1 VPELMRDD
9 ARGESERVADL
20 MQVIA
25 ELNNDG
31 HFTSGSCQEPSIGQ
45 QRVEGAEEAQTLD
58 EIAAEGIDG
67 DHAFGLEF
75 AEGNMDGPL
84 VRPRGAQTVIRQV
97 DALADA
103 HARRAEQEED
113 ISAEIVAAHELLL
126 EELILLG
133 GERSWQSV
141 RRARDILAQQQV
153 GQFSEMAGA
162 SQLMEDGAQ
171 REEPADAGCRCQRRI
186 LGAQVRHPSQDVRI
200 ALQLLDASDLRIL
213 GAQID
218 EEVAHDHI
226 VVTRA
231 GRSKCGAQRRD
242 SACEGWCQRM
252 LEWRTV
258 PAHQEILG

>member
-1 VPELMRDD
+1 MRDD

-113 ISAEIVAAHELLL
+113 ISAEIVATHELLL
-126 EELILLG
+126 EELILFG

-141 RRARDILAQQQV
+141 GRAWDILAQQQV

-171 REEPADAGCRCQRRI
+171 CEKPSDAGCCGQRRI
-186 LGAQVRHPSQDVRI
+186 LSAQVRHPSQDMRI
-200 ALQLLDASDLRIL
+200 AAQLFETSNLRVFPSE
-213 GAQID
+213 ID
-218 EEVAHDHI
+218 EEAAHHDVVVAF
-226 VVTRA
+226 A
-231 GRSKCGAQRRD
+231 GRSECRAQRLHRGRED
-242 SACEGWCQRM
+242 RRQGM
-252 LEWRTV
+252 LKRWAA
-258 PAHQEILG
+258 PAHHAILG